1 MVRVRGTGGLVLVR
15 VWGGVLVMATET
27 SVHSAGAGQAGHMT
41 IT

>member
-1 MVRVRGTGGLVLVR
+1 MGR
-15 VWGGVLVMATET
+15 GGVLVMAMETT